1 MKAFL
6 YPRGKSIED
15 ATQIRGIETKFT
27 IQNGLIQSKITT
39 MDKTLGEHGSAIS
52 QTIEDIDLR
61 VRTDGVISSINLS
74 GEGIKI
80 QASRLDI
87 EGKLT
92 LSAFN
97 NSVKTG
103 LEDVIQLKPTI
114 DGLTA
119 LENNETVIDG
129 SKILTG
135 SIDVKNLKAGTID
148 ANKIKIA
155 AGNVTIDGNGITILG
170 GFTEGQLD
178 PSITDRWNEA
188 SELAKQIAS
197 ADVLLASRKHEVRQ
211 QYDTILV
218 NYERILR
225 QAATYN
231 VSSTPEIAEMTNA
244 KNVYAAFLFTEN
256 DLSNGMPPLAAG
268 NLNNNSRIDGEVY
281 IGREENFRRRVLAA
295 EEVIN
300 MKMADAIDDTNRRIA
315 ELDLSGTY
323 AVTILSTDGDV
334 FRNGQISTTLT
345 AKVYQNKVDMTDS
358 LPPSAFIWTRHSF
371 DSVGDNIWNQ
381 NNGNGVKTLT
391 VTAADIKKKAT
402 FTCKI
407 FQD

>member
-39 MDKTLGEHGSAIS
+39 MDKTLGEHGTAIS

-61 VRTDGVISSINLS
+61 VRADGVISSINLS

-80 QASRLDI
+80 QASKLDI

-92 LSAFN
+92 LSAFQ

-103 LEDVIQLKPTI
+103 IEDAIQLKPTI
-114 DGLTA
+114 DGWTA
-119 LENNETVIDG
+119 MENNQTVIDG

-135 SIDVKNLKAGTID
+135 SIDVKTLKAGTID
-148 ANKIKIA
+148 ANKVKIA
-155 AGNVTIDGNGITILG
+155 AGNVTIDGNGITIVG
-170 GFTEGQLD
+170 GLREDQLD
-178 PSITDRWNEA
+178 PGLAEKWNEA
-188 SELAKQIAS
+188 SELALQIAS
-197 ADVLLASRKHEVRQ
+197 ADVLLASRKNEVRQ
-211 QYDTILV
+211 QYETTLV
-218 NYERILR
+218 DYDRILR
-225 QAATYN
+225 QAATYQL
-231 VSSTPEIAEMTNA
+231 SGASEILEMTSA
-244 KNVYAAFLFTEN
+244 KNSYYAFLYTEN

-268 NLNNNSRIDGEVY
+268 NLNNNSSIDGEIY
-281 IGREENFRRRVLAA
+281 IAREENFRRRVVAA
-295 EEVIN
+295 NEIIN

-323 AVTILSTDGDV
+323 QITIQSSDGNV
-334 FRNGQISTTLT
+334 FRNGQISTVLT
-345 AKVYQNKVDMTDS
+345 AKVYQNKIDMTDS
-358 LPPSAFIWTRHSF
+358 LPPSAFRWSRHSY
-371 DSVGDNIWNQ
+371 DSASDNIWNQ

-391 VTAADIKKKAT
+391 VTNADIIKKAT
-402 FTCKI
+402 FTCTLSLE
-407 FQD
+407 